1 MAEVYDLKMDC
12 ERCGGDTSVRLVIDG
27 YNIYIQC
34 IECEE
39 QGDDLTKGEL
49 ASMLS
54 GVCQRVMEKGPDT
67 LKQWVEGYVKNTGQW
82 D

>member
-1 MAEVYDLKMDC
+1 MPASYDLKMGC
-12 ERCGGDTSVRLVIDG
+12 EGCGEDDSIRLVIDG
-27 YNIYIQC
+27 DDIYLQC
-34 IECEE
+34 IECES
-39 QGDDLTKGEL
+39 QGDDLDREDL

-67 LKQWVEGYVKNTGQW
+67 LKQWVEGYVKNTGKW